1 MRASPEPARRHPMF
15 ETHLIAF
22 LTGLVAGLLIAVT
35 ALAGR
40 IYTPVAPVVIAPRG
54 DMGCGGLMAI
64 LLISAI
70 AMGLVALAMF

>member
-1 MRASPEPARRHPMF
+1 MF

-40 IYTPVAPVVIAPRG
+40 IYPSVAPVVIAPRG

-64 LLISAI
+64 LLILAI
-70 AMGLVALAMF
+70 AAMLVALVMF

>member
-1 MRASPEPARRHPMF
+1 MF

-40 IYTPVAPVVIAPRG
+40 IYPSVAPVVIAPQG

-64 LLISAI
+64 LLILAI
-70 AMGLVALAMF
+70 AAMLVALVMF